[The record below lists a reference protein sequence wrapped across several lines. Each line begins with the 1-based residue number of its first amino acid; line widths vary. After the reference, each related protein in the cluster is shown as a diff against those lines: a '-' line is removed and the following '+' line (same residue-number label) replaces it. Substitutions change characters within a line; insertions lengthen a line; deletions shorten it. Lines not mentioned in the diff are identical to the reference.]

1 MNARLIRFIAAVA
14 SAVVV
19 SVTGAG
25 MANAATAGPR
35 GVPVAGH
42 AATQDAG
49 QYLRQLHDYLA
60 GAARHGDVAAVQ
72 AAVENLRPALAAVA
86 KAPVERSAL
95 VLNDRAAAQ
104 AAQVERDLPGLS
116 ILGSVGSLLNA
127 LLATLMDLV
136 SGLLGS
142 VPVPMPPPLPLPP
155 VPDVPAPGV
164 PAPGMPI
171 PDVPAPGGR

>member
-1 MNARLIRFIAAVA
+1 MNARLVRFIAVVV

-25 MANAATAGPR
+25 MANAAADRPH
-35 GVPVAGH
+35 GVPVGGH

-49 QYLRQLHDYLA
+49 KYLRHLHDYLA
-60 GAARHGDVAAVQ
+60 SAVHHGDVTAVRAAVK
-72 AAVENLRPALAAVA
+72 ELRPALKAVA

-104 AAQVERDLPGLS
+104 TAQVERELPGLS

-136 SGLLGS
+136 NGLLGA
-142 VPVPMPPPLPLPP
+142 VPVPLPTPPVPLPPLPPA
-155 VPDVPAPGV
+155 PDVPAPGS
-164 PAPGMPI
+164 
-171 PDVPAPGGR
+171 R